1 MAQQAPFLY
10 EGDTTREISFPL
22 GGIGTGSIGLSG
34 AGRLIDWEIWNR
46 PNKGSTNGI
55 SHFAVRAERDGKVL
69 DARVLNGPY
78 LGNLT
83 GDHTGDYSRNYGH
96 GARRDSLAGIPH
108 FKSCRFDGGFP
119 VARLAF
125 ADERFPGEV
134 ALTAFNPFIPLND
147 ADSSIPAALFA
158 IELHNV
164 SDAPI
169 DYTVV
174 GVLGHGPTPHARATP
189 LKKGGFAGI
198 EIATPDEIEA
208 DAPEYAELA
217 VATDARDASRQ
228 SYLYRGMWFD
238 ALEVYWKDLNQPGR
252 FKERTF
258 PAAERAGGMRRDR
271 ECSLQAAHVT
281 LAPGERRTVR
291 FVISWYVPNF
301 TKYWISASWHFQ
313 HPSAATGTWKNWY
326 ASQWRSAADV
336 ASYVL
341 GAWDRLAAETLLFRD
356 ALYASDLP
364 LPVLDAAA
372 ANLSTLKTATTVRL
386 TDGTFYGWEG
396 LHPQAGSCEGSCT
409 HVWNYQQA
417 VPFLFPALERSMREA
432 DYTQNMNEAGGLS
445 FRMSLPIGSGLFTE
459 RPCAD
464 GQFGDAMKA
473 YRDWKLCGDDA
484 WLARLW
490 PRIKRSIEFAWH
502 PDNPDKWDPKKTGVL
517 WGRQHHTLDMEL
529 YGPNSWLTGFYL
541 GALKAG
547 AEMADAVGEKDTA
560 KEWRAMAERG
570 RRWVDDNLFNGEFY
584 VQKLDLADR
593 AQLKPYAS
601 SLLSRRLMGADV
613 YGQYW
618 SEEHGELKYQLGDGC
633 LIDQVLGQWHANLY
647 GLGAIFDEAKTTT
660 ALRAIYRHN
669 FKERLGDTFN
679 PCRLFGLDDEAGTII
694 VAWPAGTHK
703 PAVPAPY
710 AQETFH
716 GMEYAFGGALIQ
728 YGLLHEGV
736 RVFRAVRERYS
747 GANRNP
753 WNEIECGSNYARS
766 MAAWCGLLT
775 LSGFSFDARRSH
787 LGFAPRVRAG
797 LGFTCFWSCGSGWGT
812 ATLENGAF
820 TLRLLYGTLRLGSL
834 GLPLGKAAATVAL
847 NGAAL
852 PADTADGAVVFKPV
866 TMKPGDAL
874 LVGSAALT
882 TANLPEVAGL

>member
-1 MAQQAPFLY
+1 MAHTAPFIY
-10 EGDTTREISFPL
+10 EGETTREISFPL

-34 AGRLIDWEIWNR
+34 AGRLIDWEIYNR

-83 GDHTGDYSRNYGH
+83 GDHTGDFSRNYGH
-96 GARRDSLAGIPH
+96 GARRDSLAGIAH
-108 FKSCRFDGGFP
+108 FKTCRFDGRFP
-119 VARLAF
+119 IARLHF

-147 ADSSIPAALFA
+147 VDSSIPAAMFA
-158 IELHNV
+158 VELHNV
-164 SDAPI
+164 TDAPI

-174 GVLGHGPTPHARATP
+174 GVLGHGPTQHALATP
-189 LKKGGFAGI
+189 LKKGGPAGI
-198 EIATPDEIEA
+198 QITTDEHET
-208 DAPEYAELA
+208 DAPEYAQL
-217 VATDARDASRQ
+217 VLATDAKDASRQ
-228 SYLYRGMWFD
+228 TYLYRGMWFD
-238 ALEVYWKDLNQPGR
+238 ALEVYWKDLNQPGP
-252 FKERTF
+252 FKDRTY

-281 LAPGERRTVR
+281 VAPGERRQVR
-291 FVISWYVPNF
+291 FVIAWYVPNF
-301 TKYWISASWHFQ
+301 TKYWISATWHFQ

-326 ASQWRSAADV
+326 AAQWRSAADV
-336 ASYVL
+336 ASYAL
-341 GAWDRLAAETLLFRD
+341 GAWDRLAAETTLFRD

-372 ANLSTLKTATTVRL
+372 ANLSILKSPTTLRL
-386 TDGTFYGWEG
+386 EDGTFYGWEG

-432 DYTQNMNEAGGLS
+432 DYTHNMNEIGGLS

-464 GQFGDAMKA
+464 GQFGDVMKA

-484 WLARLW
+484 WLRKLW
-490 PRIKRSIEFAWH
+490 PRIKRSIEYAWH
-502 PDNPDKWDPKKTGVL
+502 PANPDKWDPKQTGVL

-529 YGPNSWLTGFYL
+529 FGPNAWLTGFYL
-541 GALKAG
+541 GALCAA
-547 AEMADAVGEKDTA
+547 AEMADAVGEAAAAKDY
-560 KEWRAMAERG
+560 RAMFERG

-584 VQKLDLADR
+584 VQKLDLHDR

-601 SLLSRRLMGADV
+601 SVLSRRLMGADV
-613 YGQYW
+613 YVQYW
-618 SEEHGELKYQLGDGC
+618 SEEHGELKYQIGDGC
-633 LIDQVLGQWHANLY
+633 LIDQLLGQWHAHLY
-647 GLGAIFDEAKTTT
+647 GLGAIFDDAKAVK

-679 PCRLFGLDDEAGTII
+679 PCRLFGLYDEAGTII
-694 VAWPAGTHK
+694 VAWPEGTHK

-710 AQETFH
+710 SQETFH

-728 YGLLHEGV
+728 YGLVHEGV
-736 RVFRAVRERYS
+736 RVFRAVRERYN

-753 WNEIECGSNYARS
+753 WNELECGSNYARS
-766 MAAWCGLLT
+766 MASWCGVLA
-775 LSGFSFDARRSH
+775 LSGFTFDARRH
-787 LGFAPRVRAG
+787 HIGFAPKLRDG
-797 LGFTCFWSCGSGWGT
+797 LAFSTFWSSGTAWGT
-812 ATLENGAF
+812 ASLEAGSF
-820 TLRLLYGTLRLGSL
+820 SLRVLYGALRVGSL
-834 GLPLGKAAATVAL
+834 GLPLGKAKATAAL
-847 NGAAL
+847 NGAPL
-852 PADTADGAVVFKPV
+852 PADAADGAVVFKPV
-866 TMKPGDAL
+866 VMKAGDVL
-874 LVGSAALT
+874 RVDSAALT
-882 TANLPEVAGL
+882 TVNLPDVAAL